1 MKSENKMLTSS
12 SDPTVFR
19 HKLIVDMKLEVV
31 GDETSSLAS
40 SRKLLTLIFSG
51 MVDVFAKWCVLT
63 THFGSIFRRTSED
76 FDRKVPANCAVSV
89 QAQTGGHSYHVLTA
103 LYSDQP
109 KQGSKIYDQEQE
121 NMSSRVRGNNSYSSE
136 GFADLKKNTKA
147 SFRYRYFLMVSLKG
161 TKSGRGVA
169 SIWKSQLK
177 ILPSRARREDIF
189 RHVALSM
196 FAVLISETYPRQ
208 LPLFRPR
215 LFKSWITHI

>member
-76 FDRKVPANCAVSV
+76 FDRKVPANYAVSV
-89 QAQTGGHSYHVLTA
+89 QAQTAGHSYHVLTA

-121 NMSSRVRGNNSYSSE
+121 NMSSSVRGNNTYSLSE
-136 GFADLKKNTKA
+136 GSADLKENTKG
-147 SFRYRYFLMVSLKG
+147 SFRYRYFLSLL
-161 TKSGRGVA
+161 S
-169 SIWKSQLK
+169 
-177 ILPSRARREDIF
+177 ARKAE
-189 RHVALSM
+189 
-196 FAVLISETYPRQ
+196 EG
-208 LPLFRPR
+208 
-215 LFKSWITHI
+215 